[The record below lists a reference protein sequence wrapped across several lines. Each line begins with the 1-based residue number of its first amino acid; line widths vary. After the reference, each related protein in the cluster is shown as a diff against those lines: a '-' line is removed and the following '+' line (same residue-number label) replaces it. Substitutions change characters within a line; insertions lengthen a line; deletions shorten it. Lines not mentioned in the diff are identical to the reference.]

1 MTPRRERRAIREM
14 RLRVTDRCATTY
26 LAPEGLHALR
36 RERSSEDVA
45 VRVNT
50 HETMT
55 RRGARGESKRAR
67 ANERTTRR
75 LFLSFDAR
83 PGRTIWSAM
92 MDGASVKDGSKRA
105 RRRMGETRAQNPRSV
120 YRDRA

>member
-1 MTPRRERRAIREM
+1 M
-14 RLRVTDRCATTY
+14 
-26 LAPEGLHALR
+26 
-36 RERSSEDVA
+36 
-45 VRVNT
+45 
-50 HETMT
+50 
-55 RRGARGESKRAR
+55 RAR
-67 ANERTTRR
+67 ANERTTLR

-83 PGRTIWSAM
+83 SGRTIWSAM